1 MNPAPGLVIVGG
13 CYAGFNAAA
22 SARASGY
29 SDAITVLSDEGE
41 LPYQRPPLSKGFLLA
56 TVADNALPL
65 RADQFYRDH
74 AVEVLLNTRGSAID
88 RGAKRIVTDS
98 GRDIPYR
105 TLVLATGARARA
117 LSIPGCELDGVVS
130 LRSLAD
136 ARALRERIGAVST
149 AVVIGGGFIGLEVAA
164 GLASSMKRVIVI
176 EAQTRLLERSA
187 TPSFSDYV
195 ADLHRAKGV
204 ELKLGVYPEKIVGL
218 NGRVRSVE
226 CSDGAVVPADIVVV
240 AIGIVPNVEL
250 ASAAGLPCDNG
261 IVVDRFTRTAD
272 QAILAAGDC
281 TWHPNPFAGASVR
294 LESVQ
299 NAVDQAKV
307 AGACVAGQSKPYEA
321 VPWFWS
327 DQFDCKLQMSGLAR
341 GSDMHAVRGSR
352 QEGRFSLFHFRSGRL
367 IAVESAN
374 HPADQIIARK
384 LIAGKVQITPEEAS
398 DPSVDL
404 SALVRSSALGAR

>member
-1 MNPAPGLVIVGG
+1 MSSAPGLVIVGG
-13 CYAGFNAAA
+13 CYAGFNVAA
-22 SARASGY
+22 SARGSGF
-29 SDAITVLSDEGE
+29 SEAITVLSDEGE
-41 LPYQRPPLSKGFLLA
+41 FPYQRPPLSKGFLLD
-56 TVADNALPL
+56 TVAESALPF
-65 RADQFYRDH
+65 RTDQFYRDH
-74 AVEVLLNTRGSAID
+74 AVEILLNTRANTID
-88 RGAKRIVTDS
+88 RAAKRIVTDS

-117 LSIPGCELDGVVS
+117 LGIPGCELDGVVS

-136 ARALRERIGAVST
+136 ARALRARIGAVGS

-164 GLASSMKRVIVI
+164 GLASSGKRVTVI
-176 EAQTRLLERSA
+176 EARSRLLERSA
-187 TPSFSDYV
+187 TPSFAGYV
-195 ADLHRAKGV
+195 AGLHRAKGV
-204 ELKLGVYPEKIVGL
+204 ELKLGVLPEKIVGAD
-218 NGRVRSVE
+218 GRVRSVR
-226 CSDGAVVPADIVVV
+226 CNDGAVVPADMVVV

-261 IVVDRFTRTAD
+261 IVVDRFTRTGD

-307 AGACVAGQSKPYEA
+307 AGACVAGQSRPYEA

-341 GSDMHAVRGSR
+341 ESGMHAVRGSR
-352 QEGRFSLFHFRSGRL
+352 DEGRFSLFHFRAGRL

-384 LIAGKVQITPEEAS
+384 LIAVNVPITPEEVS
-398 DPSVDL
+398 DPSIDL

>member
-187 TPSFSDYV
+187 TPSGEGC
-195 ADLHRAKGV
+195 RAQAWRIPRENRRPQRPRAVGGV
-204 ELKLGVYPEKIVGL
+204 QRWR
-218 NGRVRSVE
+218 GRS
-226 CSDGAVVPADIVVV
+226 C
-240 AIGIVPNVEL
+240 
-250 ASAAGLPCDNG
+250 
-261 IVVDRFTRTAD
+261 
-272 QAILAAGDC
+272 
-281 TWHPNPFAGASVR
+281 
-294 LESVQ
+294 
-299 NAVDQAKV
+299 
-307 AGACVAGQSKPYEA
+307 
-321 VPWFWS
+321 
-327 DQFDCKLQMSGLAR
+327 
-341 GSDMHAVRGSR
+341 
-352 QEGRFSLFHFRSGRL
+352 
-367 IAVESAN
+367 
-374 HPADQIIARK
+374 
-384 LIAGKVQITPEEAS
+384 
-398 DPSVDL
+398 
-404 SALVRSSALGAR
+404 

>member
-1 MNPAPGLVIVGG
+1 MSVAPGLVIVGG
-13 CYAGFNAAA
+13 CYAGFHAAA

-29 SDAITVLSDEGE
+29 ADAITVLSDEPE
-41 LPYQRPPLSKGFLLA
+41 LPYQRPPLSKGFLFDA
-56 TVADNALPL
+56 VAESALPL
-65 RADQFYRDH
+65 RSDQFYRDH
-74 AVEVLLNTRGSAID
+74 ALEVLLNTRATAID
-88 RGAKRIVTDS
+88 RAGKRIVTDS
-98 GRDIPYR
+98 GLDIPYH

-117 LSIPGCELDGVVS
+117 LSLSGCELDGVVS
-130 LRSLAD
+130 LRSLRD
-136 ARALRERIGAVST
+136 ARALRERIGGVSS

-164 GLASSMKRVIVI
+164 GLASSTKRVTVI
-176 EAQTRLLERSA
+176 ESQTRLLERS
-187 TPSFSDYV
+187 TTRHFSDYV
-195 ADLHRAKGV
+195 AGLHRAKGV
-204 ELKLGVYPEKIVGL
+204 DLKLGVLPEKIVGV
-218 NGRVRSVE
+218 NGRVQSVL
-226 CSDGAVVPADIVVV
+226 CGDGTVVPADLVVV

-272 QAILAAGDC
+272 PAILAAGDC
-281 TWHPNPFAGASVR
+281 TWHPNPFAGTSVR

-307 AGACVAGQSKPYEA
+307 AGACVVGQISPYEA

-352 QEGRFSLFHFRSGRL
+352 KEGRFSLFHFRSGRL

-374 HPADQIIARK
+374 RPADQIVARK
-384 LIAGKVQITPEEAS
+384 LISGKVPITPEEVS

-404 SALVRSSALGAR
+404 SALVRSSAVGAR